1 MEHRKLMQNNK
12 LVLTAGLAF
21 ALLGLVLAPR
31 SVAVGVVGAG
41 PDHLERLVLGLWL
54 LKLLLLVHGA
64 LLVLWPRL
72 PRWGDGGSVLA
83 PGAVPME
90 SAPRWATP
98 AALAIVVIGLGLRL
112 PQLGA
117 GLWFDEI
124 QTLVTYVRL
133 PFTGILT
140 TFDSQN
146 QHILYSLTAR
156 LAVTLLGESGFA
168 LRLPAVLFGAASLYA
183 VYRFGRLVGGWREGL
198 LAAGLLAASYH
209 HVWFSQN
216 ARGYTGLLL
225 WTLLASECLI
235 RLLTEPR
242 EDRRTLAAGYA
253 LTMALAVYTHS
264 TAALVGVAHAL
275 ILGWV
280 VLRGGPVGRGGGA
293 KAAAFGILLS
303 ASVTLLLYAPVLPQ
317 FIATLTQPTALH
329 AETEWQNPAWL
340 AMEVLGGLARG
351 LPGGWVTLVL
361 GLLVLLAGLASYARQ
376 SAAILTLLVL
386 PGLLTLVTIM
396 LLGHNLWPRFFFFS
410 AGFAAL
416 IVIRG
421 GIVMA
426 RRVMPRHAETVA
438 VAATLLVIAASGLTV
453 PRAWGPK
460 QDYAGAAAFVD
471 AARGPNDA
479 TVTVDLTE
487 FPYARYYLRDWPPV
501 AEARALEAIEHGHAR
516 TWVLYT
522 FPVRLA
528 SAYPDLWS
536 RLQSRYEQVAVFP
549 GTVAG
554 GEIVILASPR
564 P

>member
-1 MEHRKLMQNNK
+1 M
-12 LVLTAGLAF
+12 
-21 ALLGLVLAPR
+21 LLGLVLAPR
-31 SVAVGVVGAG
+31 SLAEGLVGAT
-41 PDHLERLVLGLWL
+41 PNLVEELVVGLWL
-54 LKLLLLVHGA
+54 LKLLLVLHGV
-64 LLVLWPRL
+64 LLMLWPRL
-72 PRWGDGGSVLA
+72 PRWGEGGSLLGPA
-83 PGAVPME
+83 AVASE
-90 SAPRWATP
+90 AAPRWVTP
-98 AALAIVVIGLGLRL
+98 AALGIVVVGLALRV
-112 PQLGA
+112 PRLGE

-133 PFTGILT
+133 PFAGILT

-146 QHILYSLTAR
+146 QHILYSLAAR
-156 LAVTLLGESGFA
+156 LAVVLLGESAFA

-225 WTLLASECLI
+225 WTVLATEFMV

-242 EDRRTLAAGYA
+242 EDRRALAAGYG

-275 ILGWV
+275 VLACV
-280 VLRGGPVGRGGGA
+280 VLREWPARWSGGA
-293 KAAAFGILLS
+293 RAAAFGILLS
-303 ASVTLLLYAPVLPQ
+303 AGMTLLLYAPVLPQ
-317 FIATLTQPTALH
+317 FIATLTEPSALH
-329 AETEWQNPAWL
+329 AETEWQNPGWL
-340 AMEVLGGLARG
+340 AMEVVGGLARG
-351 LPGGWVTLVL
+351 LPGGWATLVL
-361 GLLVLLAGLASYARQ
+361 GLIVLLTGLASYTRQ
-376 SAAILTLLVL
+376 SAAIPMLLIL
-386 PGLLTLVTIM
+386 PGLLTLAAIM
-396 LLGHNLWPRFFFFS
+396 VLGHNLWPRFFFFS

-421 GIVMA
+421 GFILA
-426 RRVMPRHAETVA
+426 RRVLPRYADPAAAA
-438 VAATLLVIAASGLTV
+438 VTLLVIGASALTV

-471 AARGPNDA
+471 GARGPNDA
-479 TVTVDLTE
+479 TVTVDLTD
-487 FPYARYYLRDWPPV
+487 FPYANYYQRDWSPV
-501 AEARALEAIEHGHAR
+501 AAAQELDAIERGHPR

-528 SAYPDLWS
+528 AAYPDLWA
-536 RLQSRYEQVAVFP
+536 RLQSRYERVAVFP

-554 GEIVILASPR
+554 GEIVVLASRVGP
-564 P
+564 